1 MSTSRASNGIIISIN
16 IQWTAMLAAPGE

>member
-1 MSTSRASNGIIISIN
+1 MSISRASNGITISIN